1 MLVNLSKQQW
11 RKVSCIYHSDH
22 SSHLNV
28 CHIKLIFR
36 EQSILVGF
44 YHFPSG
50 FRETSHIWVFFFCS
64 RGEFLNSCWQIRCFL
79 SSSLLPSFSLVSNS
93 LFDVKPFSFVGLSH
107 SPRGQ
112 AAFTTLIIPALAL
125 DYFWLQLLFD
135 TDFSDFFRI
144 HQIHHSCHS
153 DAHTKVNEFTQT
165 EKWAWTDC

>member
-1 MLVNLSKQQW
+1 MLVSLSKQQW

-44 YHFPSG
+44 YRFPSG
-50 FRETSHIWVFFFCS
+50 FRETSHIWVVFFLFS
-64 RGEFLNSCWQIRCFL
+64 WGVSQLMLTIRCFL
-79 SSSLLPSFSLVSNS
+79 SSNLLPSFSLVSNS
-93 LFDVKPFSFVGLSH
+93 LFDVKPSFVDLSH
-107 SPRGQ
+107 SPRGP

-144 HQIHHSCHS
+144 HHSCHS